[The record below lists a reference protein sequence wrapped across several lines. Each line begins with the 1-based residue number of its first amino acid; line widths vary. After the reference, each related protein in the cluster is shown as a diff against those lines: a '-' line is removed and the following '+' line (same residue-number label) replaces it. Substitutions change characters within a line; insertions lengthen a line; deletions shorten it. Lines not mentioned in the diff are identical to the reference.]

1 MSQNPANHREEFYSD
16 LRELAAA
23 PLWTVLSNLVSPTPP
38 QGFTPHT
45 WRFDDMRPLLDR
57 SGEVISA
64 AEAERRVLMLEN
76 PAYPG
81 EARIT
86 EMLYAGLQLL
96 LPSETAPC
104 HRHSQSAL
112 RFMLE
117 GKGAH
122 TAVDGE
128 RVDMKPFDLVL
139 TPAGRWHDH
148 GNEGDEAVIWLDGLD
163 IPIVTAF
170 GASFAQSA
178 VDKTNTPAMRPAGTS
193 RAIFGENMRP
203 LHQPAIRTEAYRG
216 LFHYPYERWREALK
230 SYSRDSEFDPR
241 QGFAMEFI
249 DPQSGKAVLPTMSA
263 GVRLLSSGSSTIPYR
278 TTESQVFVGVEG
290 RGSIRISE
298 MQFDI
303 GPRDIVAA
311 PGWAKRSI
319 VAETDLV
326 LFDFSDR
333 AAQRQLGLWREER
346 VDGAVPL

>member
-1 MSQNPANHREEFYSD
+1 MSENRTIDREQLYAD
-16 LRELAAA
+16 LRESAAA
-23 PLWTVLSNLVSPTPP
+23 PLWTVLSSLVSSEPNLGS
-38 QGFTPHT
+38 QPHA
-45 WRFDDMRPLLDR
+45 WHFEDMLPLLDR

-96 LPSETAPC
+96 LPGETAPC

-112 RFMLE
+112 RFVLE
-117 GKGAH
+117 GGGAH

-128 RVDMKPFDLVL
+128 KVHMNPFDLVL

-148 GNEGDEAVIWLDGLD
+148 GNEGNETVIWLDGLD

-170 GASFAQSA
+170 GASFAESFA
-178 VDKTNTPAMRPAGTS
+178 DGPAYPNAQPAGTS
-193 RAIFGENMRP
+193 HAIFGENMRP
-203 LHQPAIRTEAYRG
+203 LLQAEHAGRDYRS
-216 LFHYPYERWREALK
+216 LFHYPYDRWRAALEAF
-230 SYSRDSEFDPR
+230 SRDSDCDPR

-249 DPQSGKAVLPTMSA
+249 DPQTGGDVLRTISA
-263 GVRLLSSGSSTIPYR
+263 GVRLLRCGFATASYR

-290 RGSIRISE
+290 HGSIHVGER
-298 MQFDI
+298 QFDI
-303 GPRDIVAA
+303 GPRDIVAV
-311 PGWAKRSI
+311 PGWTERGIA
-319 VAETDLV
+319 AESDLV

-333 AAQRQLGLWREER
+333 AAQRKLGLWREET
-346 VDGAVPL
+346 VGGEASL